1 MTFVSYA
8 QNFEDVLLWR
18 ALGSIGPGFYIDVG
32 AAHPDADSV
41 TRALYDRGWSGINI
55 EPVAAS
61 AHRLQAARPRD
72 ITLQLALGESPGRT
86 SFFVVQATDTGL
98 STTNKALLALFERER
113 FDVARTDVAVDTL
126 AEVCRRHVSGP
137 IHVLKVDVEG
147 AERAVL
153 AGADFTA
160 FRPWIVLVE
169 ATAPMST
176 VETHADWEYLLLAA
190 DYRFVWFDG
199 LNRFYVAAERAN
211 LTRHFRVPPNVFDDF
226 VRVADTDWAVRIS
239 RAEALHA
246 AAALRAR
253 IAEEKADGI
262 AVRAAAQ
269 VAELHAMIEVRNRQR
284 RASEASLDETE
295 RARER
300 AVQVLRET
308 ADWALSLER
317 RVIAQEHAIKDAQA
331 REAAI
336 RASTSWRLTAP
347 LRRAGVLA
355 RRRGK
360 DVAQG
365 GPPEPGDAPAPGP
378 AAAPEPVAAEQPPV
392 PPATRRQG
400 RPLRTVH
407 QFHAGSA
414 TGDAITASMLLTRRL
429 LREMGY
435 RSEIFVA
442 QRDPALAH
450 ELRTMG
456 ELPQHDQYVL
466 IARHSMGHRFMDQ
479 LLAVPA
485 PKVLMYHNITPPEHL
500 QHAGLQA
507 DARLGREQLL
517 MLRPHVA
524 AALAD
529 SQYNA
534 LELRRLGFDPV
545 QACPVLIDPRTLA
558 APVRARAEGPFTVLF
573 VGRIIESKGQLALV
587 ESFAQF
593 CHPFAGPARLVL
605 VGRHDGGGAYVDALS
620 SAIRRHG
627 LDAQVILTGP
637 ISDQARDEWYD
648 QADLYVSLSQHEGFG
663 VPLIEAMARLVPVLA
678 WPAGAVAE
686 TLGGAG
692 ELLDDDAPSAV
703 AVRMLALARDPRRR
717 AAMAE
722 AGRRTLDRFA
732 PERHMGRMVEALIR
746 AGAAPPSDREARGA
760 LASSMRFAIAGHVG
774 GSYSLAAVNR
784 ALAVSIEAKRPGRV
798 RLIPIEGQPTAD
810 LGRLPIDERDG
821 LVRLA
826 GRPLPVS
833 GPEVVVSQHYPIHPP
848 CGGDLPLALLFWE
861 ESTLLPGMAAEL
873 DGFQGVLAPTRFVAK
888 VLRDSGVAAPV
899 RLLGHA
905 PRLAPFLALERPQS
919 GAGTGAGN
927 APFCF
932 LHVSSCF
939 PRKGVDV
946 LLAAYA
952 RAFRAGDAVELVI
965 KSHPNPHNDVADQ
978 IARLEAADP
987 GIAPIRLIDSDM
999 GENALLH
1006 LYRDADAMV
1015 LPTRGE
1021 GYNLPAAE
1029 AMAAGLPLVVT
1040 GYGGHMDFCGPE
1052 DARLLAFKF
1061 APSGSHLASP
1071 GSVWA
1076 EPDGADLVHAL
1087 REIVAAPGPAQTRA
1101 AQARR
1106 RIAAASGDAVVD
1118 RLSEI
1123 ALDLLLAP
1131 PVEPVRVAWVSP
1143 WAVRC
1148 GVAEYSRHLLSHL
1161 PGDGIAAV
1169 TVLADRR
1176 PPDPVAT
1183 AFSGQ
1188 VQPRIVPAWN
1198 LGGAAVVR
1206 DLAAALSAEDPH
1218 TVMVQHQPGLMPWPL
1233 LADLLR
1239 HPVLRERAVLVTLHN
1254 TLHLAEVEGR
1264 LDVLDALR
1272 GAGRLIVHTVADLNR
1287 LRGWGVM
1294 ANTMLLPHG
1303 TPSPGPLPMVAALD
1317 RSGDVTIGCYGF
1329 LLPGKGVPELVH
1341 ALSRLRDR
1349 WPKARL
1355 RLVTA
1360 AYPGLDGEAELAA
1373 VRTTIEVTGQ
1383 QDTVELL
1390 TGFLPHDRS
1399 MHLLAG
1405 CDLAVLPYQASLEA
1419 SSAALRTVL
1428 ASGVPVAVTPL
1439 PLFDEAEAA
1448 VLRLPGIDPADIA
1461 EGISGMLDDYSR
1473 RLASAA
1479 AGRAWTLARGWDG
1492 IGRRVAGLLRNGGG
1506 HDA

>member
-32 AAHPDADSV
+32 ASHPDSDSV

-72 ITLQLALGESPGRT
+72 ITLQLALGEAPGRT

-98 STTNKALLALFERER
+98 STTNEALLARFERER

-126 AEVCRRHVSGP
+126 AEICRRHVSGP

-153 AGADFTA
+153 AGGNFAA

-176 VETHADWEYLLLAA
+176 VETHADWEPLLLAA

-199 LNRFYVAAERAN
+199 LNRFYVAAERAE
-211 LTRHFRVPPNVFDDF
+211 LARHFRVPPNVFDDF
-226 VRVADTDWAVRIS
+226 VRAADTDWAVRIS

-253 IAEEKADGI
+253 IAEERANGI

-269 VAELHAMIEVRNRQR
+269 VAELHAMVGLRDRQM
-284 RASEASLDETE
+284 RASEASLDEAE

-300 AVQVLRET
+300 AVQVLRDT

-317 RVIAQEHAIKDAQA
+317 RVIAQEHAIEDAQA
-331 REAAI
+331 REAAV

-347 LRRAGVLA
+347 LRRAGMLA
-355 RRRGK
+355 RRRGS
-360 DVAQG
+360 AAHPAPA
-365 GPPEPGDAPAPGP
+365 GPRDAPAPAP
-378 AAAPEPVAAEQPPV
+378 AAVEQPAV
-392 PPATRRQG
+392 PPAALRQA

-414 TGDAITASMLLTRRL
+414 TTDAITAAMLLTRRL
-429 LREMGY
+429 LREMGF

-442 QRDPALAH
+442 HRDPALAH
-450 ELRTMG
+450 ELRTMD
-456 ELPQHDQYVL
+456 ELPQHDRYVL

-479 LLAVPA
+479 LLALPA
-485 PKVLMYHNITPPEHL
+485 PKVLIYHNITPPEHL

-517 MLRPHVA
+517 LLRPHVA

-529 SQYNA
+529 SEYNA

-545 QACPVLIDPRTLA
+545 HACPVLIDARTLA
-558 APVRARAEGPFTVLF
+558 VPVRARAEGPFTILF

-637 ISDQARDEWYD
+637 ISDQARDDWYD

-663 VPLIEAMARLVPVLA
+663 VPLIEAMARGVPVLA

-686 TLGGAG
+686 TLGGAA

-703 AVRMLALARDPRRR
+703 AVRMLSLARDPRRR

-732 PERHMGRMVEALIR
+732 PERHMGRMVEALVH
-746 AGAAPPSDREARGA
+746 AGAAPPADGAARGA
-760 LASSMRFAIAGHVG
+760 LAPSMRFAIAGHVG

-784 ALAVSIEAKRPGRV
+784 ALAMAIEAERPGRV
-798 RLIPIEGQPTAD
+798 RLIPVEGQPTAD
-810 LGRLPIDERDG
+810 LGRVPIDERDG
-821 LVRLA
+821 LRRLA
-826 GRPLPVS
+826 GRPLPVT

-873 DGFQGVLAPTRFVAK
+873 DAFQGVLAPTRFVAK
-888 VLRDSGVAAPV
+888 VLRDSGVAVPV
-899 RLLGHA
+899 RLLGYA
-905 PRLAPFLALERPQS
+905 PRLAPFLALDRPQ
-919 GAGTGAGN
+919 ARAETGATD
-927 APFCF
+927 APFRF

-939 PRKGVDV
+939 PRKGLDV

-965 KSHPNPHNDVADQ
+965 KGHPNPHNDVADQ
-978 IARLEAADP
+978 ILRLEAADP
-987 GIAPIRLIDSDM
+987 GIAPIRLIDSDL
-999 GENALLH
+999 GEEALLH

-1029 AMAAGLPLVVT
+1029 AMAAGVPLIVT
-1040 GYGGHMDFCGPE
+1040 GYGGHMDFCGPG
-1052 DARLLAFKF
+1052 DARLLAFAF

-1076 EPDGADLVHAL
+1076 EPDCADLVRAL
-1087 REIVAAPGPAQTRA
+1087 REMVAAPGPAQVRA
-1101 AQARR
+1101 GQARR
-1106 RIAAASGDAVVD
+1106 RIAASSGAAVVD

-1131 PVEPVRVAWVSP
+1131 PAEPVRVAWVSP

-1169 TVLADRR
+1169 TVLSDRR
-1176 PPDPVAT
+1176 PPDPVAA

-1188 VQPRIVPAWN
+1188 VQPRIVPAWG
-1198 LGGAAVVR
+1198 LGDAAIIR
-1206 DLAAALSAEDPH
+1206 DLAAALSTEDPH
-1218 TVMVQHQPGLMPWPL
+1218 TVVVQHQPGLMPWPV

-1239 HPVLRERAVLVTLHN
+1239 HPVLRDRAVLVTLHN
-1254 TLHLAEVEGR
+1254 TRHLGEIEAR
-1264 LDVLDALR
+1264 PDVLDALR
-1272 GAGRLIVHTVADLNR
+1272 GAGRVIVHTVADLNR

-1303 TPSPGPLPMVAALD
+1303 TPAPGPVPAVSALD
-1317 RSGDVTIGCYGF
+1317 RSRDVTIGCYGF

-1341 ALSRLRDR
+1341 AVSRLGDR

-1360 AYPGLDGEAELAA
+1360 AYPGQDGEAELTA
-1373 VRTTIEVTGQ
+1373 VRTAIEATGQ
-1383 QDTVELL
+1383 QNVVELL
-1390 TGFLPHDRS
+1390 AGFLPHDHS
-1399 MHLLAG
+1399 MQLLAE
-1405 CDLAVLPYQASLEA
+1405 CDLVVLPYQASLEA

-1448 VLRLPGIDPADIA
+1448 VLRLPGIDPTSIA
-1461 EGISGMLDDYSR
+1461 EGISGLLDDHGL
-1473 RLASAA
+1473 RLASVA

-1492 IGRRVAGLLRNGGG
+1492 IGRRVAGLLRNGCG